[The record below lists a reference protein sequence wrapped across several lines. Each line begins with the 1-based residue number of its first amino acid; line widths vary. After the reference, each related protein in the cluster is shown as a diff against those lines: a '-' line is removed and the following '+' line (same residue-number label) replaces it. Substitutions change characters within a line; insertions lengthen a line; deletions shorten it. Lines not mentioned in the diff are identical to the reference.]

1 MTNGWKMTFLLGFCL
16 FNIRGEGLAV
26 SFREGITNSPHF
38 QWLFLVPVK
47 GGIGSIFH
55 PPEGKDYKWCF

>member
-26 SFREGITNSPHF
+26 SFREGITNSMGFSGTPKDMGPPYGKLPI
-38 QWLFLVPVK
+38 LFPYHSHK
-47 GGIGSIFH
+47 N
-55 PPEGKDYKWCF
+55 P